1 MEKIDL
7 HMHSMFSDGT
17 DTPEEIV
24 LKAKKAG
31 IGIISLTDHNTLA
44 GIIPFREACQKYG
57 QTGIDGTELTTKYPE
72 PGAALEKDW
81 PEVHVLGYLK
91 PDTDLSSPSLKPL
104 HDVIEEYRWSK
115 IRHNETMV
123 ENMAKAGI
131 GPGRL
136 SVEGFR
142 EFARVLSPSGN
153 YNRVHIA
160 RYLIHLNLADSSKN
174 YYLVI

>member
-57 QTGIDGTELTTKYPE
+57 QTGIDGTELTTKISGTRRR
-72 PGAALEKDW
+72 PGKRLA
-81 PEVHVLGYLK
+81 G
-91 PDTDLSSPSLKPL
+91 SPCS
-104 HDVIEEYRWSK
+104 
-115 IRHNETMV
+115 
-123 ENMAKAGI
+123 GI
-131 GPGRL
+131 
-136 SVEGFR
+136 SE
-142 EFARVLSPSGN
+142 A
-153 YNRVHIA
+153 
-160 RYLIHLNLADSSKN
+160 
-174 YYLVI
+174 